1 MGGRWWRW
9 LSAVL
14 AAICGLIFG
23 FVAGFGV
30 ARAAGTMPPAA
41 ALIRV
46 ASPPPARLQP
56 APTPWA
62 ANQASSR
69 AHPSSAASLRSLGR

>member
-23 FVAGFGV
+23 FVAGVGV
-30 ARAAGTMPPAA
+30 ARAAGT
-41 ALIRV
+41 V
-46 ASPPPARLQP
+46 PPPAGVIAPADSQPAAQLQP

-69 AHPSSAASLRSLGR
+69 AQPSAAASWR

>member
-9 LSAVL
+9 LSALL

-23 FVAGFGV
+23 FVAGLGV
-30 ARAAGTMPPAA
+30 ARAAALAPPVASAGVTAAAPPAA
-41 ALIRV
+41 RV
-46 ASPPPARLQP
+46 QP
-56 APTPWA
+56 APTRCA

-69 AHPSSAASLRSLGR
+69 AQPSSAASLR

>member
-9 LSAVL
+9 LSALL

-23 FVAGFGV
+23 FVAGLGV
-30 ARAAGTMPPAA
+30 ARAAAPPPPVASAGVTAAAPPAA
-41 ALIRV
+41 RV
-46 ASPPPARLQP
+46 QP
-56 APTPWA
+56 APTPCA

-69 AHPSSAASLRSLGR
+69 AQPSSAASLR